1 MATVTQQR
9 TQIATYLRA
18 FDFRKLFIEELGW
31 DRYRGNLQVET
42 KGGATYTLEG
52 VAEKRGV
59 VAPVCGPDARGGIP
73 DYATRK
79 LIEDQVV
86 KSVRE
91 HVIIFTDVQQNQ
103 QYWLWTKREH
113 GQRPQYRG
121 EWFFKGQSGE
131 RLVQK
136 LQEIVIP
143 LAREGGLTLLDVTT
157 RLGQGFEVAKV
168 SKRVYERFQTEHR
181 AFMNT

>member
-59 VAPVCGPDARGGIP
+59 VALVCGPDARGRIP
-73 DYATRK
+73 HYATRK

-86 KSVRE
+86 KSVRQ
-91 HVIIFTDVQQNQ
+91 HLILLTDERQHQ
-103 QYWLWTKREH
+103 QYWPR
-113 GQRPQYRG
+113 
-121 EWFFKGQSGE
+121 
-131 RLVQK
+131 
-136 LQEIVIP
+136 
-143 LAREGGLTLLDVTT
+143 T
-157 RLGQGFEVAKV
+157 R
-168 SKRVYERFQTEHR
+168 
-181 AFMNT
+181 